1 MQLFIGS
8 VLNDGKIIDKKFK
21 IHIPVLMPKITAGT
35 NTVSTNIKVDRLL
48 NKSAINSSSV
58 VGRNYIEAE
67 TMTDYM
73 SRLDNANVF
82 QMERVD
88 GATEVDTTNTA
99 EKSLAMQDYRA
110 ADTYIPVPM
119 NCLISG
125 APHVPH
131 VHRILGSMKFYKM
144 KITNL
149 NNIDIKSGDKCLVM
163 MIGSKFYITK
173 FIGKIP
179 QDSADYY
186 KN

>member
-35 NTVSTNIKVDRLL
+35 GTTNITIKNDRLL
-48 NKSAINSSSV
+48 SKGVVSSGSLTI
-58 VGRNYIEAE
+58 RNYIEAE

-73 SRLDNANVF
+73 SRFDDANVF
-82 QMERVD
+82 EMERVD
-88 GATEVDTTNTA
+88 GATEVETTNTA
-99 EKSLAMQDYRA
+99 EGTLAKQDYRA
-110 ADTYIPVPM
+110 ADTYVPVPM
-119 NCLISG
+119 MCYATG
-125 APHVPH
+125 ASHTPH

-163 MIGSKFYITK
+163 KIGSKFYITK